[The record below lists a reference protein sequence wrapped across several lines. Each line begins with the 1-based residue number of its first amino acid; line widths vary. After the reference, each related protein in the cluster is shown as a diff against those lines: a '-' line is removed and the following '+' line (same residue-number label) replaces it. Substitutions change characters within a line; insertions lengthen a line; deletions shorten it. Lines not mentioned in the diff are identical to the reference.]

1 MTEAAALFPPRGG
14 RAGDG
19 GPRQRPGKP
28 APAAIAR
35 AKRLR
40 KTATVA
46 ERLLWAQL
54 RKLDLNVRR
63 QVPIGNYIA
72 DFVSHAA
79 RLVIEIDG
87 PLHDEPGAKKR
98 DFARTAWL
106 KQAGYRVIRFPESV
120 VRNDLYTVVDRIAA
134 ALSPPTPTLPPS
146 RGKGDAPPPEL

>member
-1 MTEAAALFPPRGG
+1 MNESTAPFPPRGG

-19 GPRQRPGKP
+19 GPRQGPGKP

-46 ERLLWAQL
+46 ERLLWDEV
-54 RKLDLNVRR
+54 RKLNLNIRR

-72 DFVSHAA
+72 DFASHAA

-87 PLHDEPGAKKR
+87 PHHDEPESKKR
-98 DFARTAWL
+98 DAARTAWL
-106 KQAGYRVIRFPESV
+106 KEAGYRVIRFPESL
-120 VRNDLYTVVDRIAA
+120 VRNDLYAVVDRIASE
-134 ALSPPTPTLPPS
+134 LSPPSPTLPPS
-146 RGKGDAPPPEL
+146 WGKGVMV

>member
-1 MTEAAALFPPRGG
+1 MTEATAPFSPRGG

-46 ERLLWAQL
+46 ERLLWEEV
-54 RKLDLNVRR
+54 RKLNLNIRR
-63 QVPIGNYIA
+63 QVPIGAYIA
-72 DFVSHAA
+72 DFASHAA

-87 PLHDEPGAKKR
+87 PHHDEPDARKR
-98 DFARTAWL
+98 DAARTAWL
-106 KQAGYRVIRFPESV
+106 KDVGYRVIRFPENL
-120 VRNDLYTVVDRIAA
+120 VRNDLYTVVEKIVAELKR
-134 ALSPPTPTLPPS
+134 SP
-146 RGKGDAPPPEL
+146 A